1 MSWWNEEKTYVNVSS
16 AACIDW
22 WDVSSGLLGA
32 VMQPILNE
40 GVEWMDGIQDAA
52 LNSPYCTW
60 HHLAKKNT
68 KSEKLGKVIGTD
80 LTNGLSKNF
89 IESYIRLKVS
99 NISSVESF
107 GINAFLPLA
116 NVYNELVDNYSFDYT
131 SGRHTTLDATGLHPV
146 IKEYIGTIQYQN
158 QTLYVSTVGY
168 DNRTNKQ
175 CYIYAYK
182 VEEHEGTR
190 MASNSGSASYPIPY
204 TYTTFTE
211 VKIPLALE
219 WTQDEFLYIS
229 YYDHDGVRRVYAE
242 NIVNASDIL
251 KNEYKT
257 KRDIQFPTLVA
268 RKDAKPVSTSD
279 PELYEETLRASRRLR
294 LEWEDMVAQLN
305 GDLSSLNEPTEK
317 DRKYSESIDDK
328 CKSIYTTLAVDIT
341 ANSPYVKEYLYRL
354 FRAVYFKN
362 SGFVLTPNTDGG
374 ELTYSCQDYHHYIKY
389 GKITYQKHTGKICNV
404 SRYAAKSGKQ
414 TEIKEISTGN
424 SSIKI
429 QITKTYLF
437 LYHQTTKDTYYEI
450 TVENPVH
457 YTDAFDQDK
466 ETSLPEFD
474 NTKHFTKAEIKK
486 ILAER
491 EGEDDDSEEDDPL
504 GDPTEFV
511 VPLYPVI
518 VRQMG
523 CMRGGALIQI
533 AQRNVWETKQ
543 KVKKKWWQSTAFM
556 IIRYIIYI
564 IIITIN
570 TIYSGGTATA
580 PTFEALSA
588 IEVLFQ
594 VLISLA
600 IKIAVKIICKI
611 FKIDANTESFI
622 NAIIDTARMMYAVS
636 LDNSAVEAASKT
648 GESVAGAGLGGSSMA
663 LATSI
668 GNSLGSMI
676 INKNFTFQGFC
687 DMLGGIATQG
697 LASIGNQAFS
707 GAMSAATAI
716 AANAS
721 MVTVFTLATSPRF
734 YNALNQRNF
743 LAAIMEG
750 MMAIA
755 SSFYLADSYY
765 TRLSLAG
772 TSASKS
778 TANLNPTKAMLEE
791 FKNGT
796 SNALNSFSVGKM
808 QDLQARIDE
817 YGEESKKLSHQNANL
832 EKVNRLMTAHN
843 NQAVLRMLVNQSY
856 YENLN
861 ELARLQSFA

>member
-22 WDVSSGLLGA
+22 WDASSGLLGA

-60 HHLAKKNT
+60 HHLAKKNN
-68 KSEKLGKVIGTD
+68 KHEKLGKVIGTD
-80 LTNGLSKNF
+80 LTNGLSKSF
-89 IESYIRLKVS
+89 IESYIRLRLSDV
-99 NISSVESF
+99 SSVESF
-107 GINAFLPLA
+107 GVNAFLPLA

-131 SGRHTTLDATGLHPV
+131 SGRHTTLDSSGLNPV

-168 DNRTNKQ
+168 DNKTNKQ

-182 VEEHEGTR
+182 AEEHEGTR
-190 MASNSGSASYPIPY
+190 MASGSGSASYPIQF

-219 WTQDEFLYIS
+219 WTKDEFLYVS
-229 YYDHDGVRRVYAE
+229 YYDHNGVRRVYAE

-279 PELYEETLRASRRLR
+279 SELYEETLRASRRLR

-317 DRKYSESIDDK
+317 DKKYSESIDDK

-362 SGFVLTPNTDGG
+362 TGFVLAPNTNGG

-389 GKITYQKHTGKICNV
+389 GKITYQKYTGKICNV
-404 SRYAAKSGKQ
+404 GKYGVKSGKQ
-414 TEIKEISTGN
+414 TEMKEISTGN

-429 QITKTYLF
+429 QVTKTCLF

-474 NTKHFTKAEIKK
+474 NTKHFTTAEIKK

-504 GDPTEFV
+504 GDPTEFI

-543 KVKKKWWQSTAFM
+543 KIKKKWWQSTAFM

-564 IIITIN
+564 IIIVYVTY
-570 TIYSGGTATA
+570 TGGPQAGWA
-580 PTFEALSA
+580 M
-588 IEVLFQ
+588 IQGLFSLETVFQ
-594 VLISLA
+594 ILYSLA
-600 IKIAVKIICKI
+600 IKLAIKLVCKI
-611 FKIDANTESFI
+611 FKIDANTQSLLI
-622 NAIIDTARMMYAVS
+622 AIYDTARMMYAVS
-636 LDNSAVEAASKT
+636 LDNAAAEAAGDSSV
-648 GESVAGAGLGGSSMA
+648 GAGVNGASLAASVAV
-663 LATSI
+663 
-668 GNSLGSMI
+668 GNSISNMVI
-676 INKNFTFQGFC
+676 SKNFTFQGFC

-697 LASIGNQAFS
+697 LANIGNQAFS

-765 TRLSLAG
+765 TKLSLAG
-772 TSASKS
+772 TSTGKS
-778 TANLNPTKAMLEE
+778 VDSLNPTKAMLEE
-791 FKNGT
+791 FKKGAGD
-796 SNALNSFSVGKM
+796 ALNNFSANRM
-808 QDLQARIDE
+808 QELQVQMDE
-817 YGEESKKLSHQNANL
+817 YGERSKKLSHQNANL
-832 EKVNRLMTAHN
+832 EKANRLMTAHN
-843 NQAVLRMLVNQSY
+843 NQVVLRMLVNQSY

>member
-22 WDVSSGLLGA
+22 WDASSGLLGA

-60 HHLAKKNT
+60 HHLAKKNN
-68 KSEKLGKVIGTD
+68 KHEKLGKVIGTD

-89 IESYIRLKVS
+89 IESYIRLRLSDV
-99 NISSVESF
+99 SSVESF
-107 GINAFLPLA
+107 GVNAFLPLA
-116 NVYNELVDNYSFDYT
+116 NVYNELVDNYSFEYT
-131 SGRHTTLDATGLHPV
+131 SGRHTTLDATGLHPI
-146 IKEYIGTIQYQN
+146 IKDYIGTIQYQN
-158 QTLYVSTVGY
+158 QNLYVSTVGY

-182 VEEHEGTR
+182 LEEHEGTR
-190 MASNSGSASYPIPY
+190 MSSNSGSASYPISY

-229 YYDHDGVRRVYAE
+229 YYDHNGVRRVYAE

-251 KNEYKT
+251 KQEYKT

-268 RKDAKPVSTSD
+268 RKDARPVNESD
-279 PELYEETLRASRRLR
+279 SELYEETLKASRRLR

-362 SGFVLTPNTDGG
+362 TGFVLAPNTNGG

-389 GKITYQKHTGKICNV
+389 GQVTYQKHTGKICNIGK
-404 SRYAAKSGKQ
+404 YAAKSGKQ

-429 QITKTYLF
+429 QITKTLLF

-474 NTKHFTKAEIKK
+474 NTKHFTMSEIKK

-564 IIITIN
+564 IIITYV
-570 TIYSGGTATA
+570 TITTAGQGTA
-580 PTFEALSA
+580 PTLEAIFSIEAL
-588 IEVLFQ
+588 FQ
-594 VLISLA
+594 ILISLA

-611 FKIDANTESFI
+611 FKIDANTESLI

-636 LDNSAVEAASKT
+636 LDNAAAKAAGDT
-648 GESVAGAGLGGSSMA
+648 TVGAGTNGVS
-663 LATSI
+663 LATATAV
-668 GNSLGSMI
+668 GNGMASMI
-676 INKNFTFQGFC
+676 INKNLTFQGFC
-687 DMLGGIATQG
+687 DMLGGVATQG
-697 LASIGNQAFS
+697 LANIGNQAFS

-765 TRLSLAG
+765 TKLSLAG
-772 TSASKS
+772 TSTGKS
-778 TANLNPTKAMLEE
+778 VNSLNPTKAMLEE
-791 FKNGT
+791 FKKGAGD
-796 SNALNSFSVGKM
+796 ALNTFSANRM
-808 QDLQARIDE
+808 QELQVQMDE
-817 YGEESKKLSHQNANL
+817 YGERSKRLSHQNANL